1 MPSMDHRNFTG
12 GMLGWSAGADL
23 LANANLLKSEGRVS
37 LLAFATPSG
46 ANYVVVLDYGEPSY
60 DIVFPSDANPA
71 INPPST
77 KVAKSSEEAFAQF
90 DNLIATYGSSPTDAS
105 GYDPSK
111 ASTFEELDKKLLSM
125 AELPKDITIEMQRSG
140 LTDIGQPK
148 TALDLKF
155 RSGLLSA
162 IVGANKEGLRMA
174 RLNFES
180 FPMELRL
187 RALQGMRSSLLAKYM
202 TGEVVSSLIQTNRTK
217 RELYR
222 QNIDFYKN
230 APMPNVLNS
239 MATVSADPLIAV
251 NVRFIDQHGNE
262 VNGLPYE
269 INVRGILNLKEAFE
283 QTSGGANPGAF
294 SSGSVLLESGMS
306 GMGDGDSVSG
316 TLVENWKG
324 RSLHPSKFY
333 HLLYKYR
340 TSGSDG
346 MPRGTVKISVTTSR
360 NTNDTGDWGN
370 NRLMVYDL
378 PADASESRNGSPVA
392 PVPKMLLYSHNYR
405 LEADDSPER
414 ITVTVPVYIEP
425 LPMHLIESPPGS
437 GRVVSKWSIASDI
450 GEIPSHQKVNVEFT
464 VLRPEATGL
473 WEEADALLPDTRD
486 GYRDGMLQY
495 DEFKSPQGRAAYRDN
510 STKASPVKGIR
521 FVLVPDEGNAW
532 TVSKEVR
539 VMKPNFAGVMSAE
552 LTPGRYNLGMMVEIN
567 SDGTTGLE
575 QVTSESDGRWGFST
589 QFSQLSSQLQSAV
602 KQKYGA
608 ENIGRTSRFAPRVIN
623 LGIVESPAA
632 FYYRKISTKDTTP
645 IGVVGVKMV
654 RTGSIADTGSSRF
667 RNHELKQQI
676 PPLLAGKEPE
686 SGSIYDV
693 MSVDFPAID
702 NGWPGQTTET
712 DERFFDTATLLLA
725 PDSSV
730 DLSML
735 SQYEQRYEA
744 ERDSGQGIS
753 PRLRAPA
760 VGQRI
765 EYMGYFIEHA
775 YFDTAVGPSLLNKES
790 AFGGGVQEYDMG
802 HLETPFYD
810 TGVIRCMLF
819 YPQSGIMRRKMV
831 VPGQQNINA
840 NLVVSAR
847 SSMAQWNPSQASMDR
862 VFHFDV
868 KSSPEGAILSGRWIP
883 LESVGEYAQGYNTD
897 ERAFEMIL
905 DAIKRGGLPIRQS
918 PKWNEFWS
926 STTDGWLFGGNDPTG
941 DNSGAILDPSEVGGG
956 GNLVS
961 PPMTPM
967 PPSAGG
973 GLMPVSGGSLTIGG
987 QQAGSSGA
995 LSLLG
1000 SVGKLENEGGEL
1012 GDLIQAPTPTY
1023 GDEDE
1028 MGFVEG

>member
-12 GMLGWSAGADL
+12 GMLGWSAGEDL

-46 ANYVVVLDYGEPSY
+46 ANYVVVLDYGEPNY
-60 DIVFPSDANPA
+60 DIVFPTDSNPSV
-71 INPPST
+71 NPRTGAQST
-77 KVAKSSEEAFAQF
+77 KVSKSSEEAFAAF
-90 DNLIATYGSSPTDAS
+90 DKIVATYGPSPTDAS
-105 GYDPSK
+105 GTDPSK

-125 AELPKDITIEMQRSG
+125 AELPKDITVELQRSG
-140 LTDIGQPK
+140 LTEIGQPK
-148 TALDLKF
+148 TTLNLNF
-155 RSGLLSA
+155 QSGILSA

-174 RLNFES
+174 RLRYES
-180 FPMELRL
+180 FPMEFRI
-187 RALQGMRSSLLAKYM
+187 RALQGMRSSLLARYM

-217 RELYR
+217 REMYR
-222 QNIDFYKN
+222 QRVAEGMYSSV
-230 APMPNVLNS
+230 PMPAALNS

-251 NVRFIDQHGNE
+251 NVRFVDQHGNE

-269 INVRGILNLKEAFE
+269 INVRGILNLKEAYE

-294 SSGSVLLESGMS
+294 SSGSVLMESGMS
-306 GMGDGDSVSG
+306 GMDNGESISG

-324 RSLHPSKFY
+324 RSLHPTKYY

-340 TSGSDG
+340 TSGSEG

-370 NRLMVYDL
+370 KRLMVYDV

-392 PVPKMLLYSHNYR
+392 PAPKMLLFSHNYR
-405 LEADDSPER
+405 LEADDQPER
-414 ITVTVPVYIEP
+414 IAVTVPVFIEP

-486 GYRDGMLQY
+486 GYKDGMLQY
-495 DEFKSPQGRAAYRDN
+495 EEFKSPQGRAAYRDN

-532 TVSKEVR
+532 TVSKEPR

-552 LTPGRYNLGMMVEIN
+552 LTPGRYKLGMMVEIN

-575 QVTSESDGRWGFST
+575 QVTSETDGRWGFST
-589 QFSQLSSQLQSAV
+589 QFSQLSSTLQSAV
-602 KQKYGA
+602 KQKYGVD
-608 ENIGRTSRFAPRVIN
+608 NISRTTRFAPRVIN
-623 LGIVESPAA
+623 LGIVEAPAA
-632 FYYRKISTKDTTP
+632 FYYRKISAKDTTP

-667 RNHELKQQI
+667 KNHELKQQV
-676 PPLLAGKEPE
+676 PPLLAGKESE

-693 MSVDFPAID
+693 MGVDFPAID

-712 DERFFDTATLLLA
+712 DERIFDTVTLLLA

-744 ERDSGQGIS
+744 ERDSGQGIN

-765 EYMGYFIEHA
+765 EYMGYYIEHA
-775 YFDTAVGPSLLNKES
+775 YFDTAVGPNLLNRE
-790 AFGGGVQEYDMG
+790 AALGGGTQEYDMG
-802 HLETPFYD
+802 RLETPFYD

-831 VPGQQNINA
+831 VPGQQNINT
-840 NLVVSAR
+840 NLVLTAR
-847 SSMAQWNPSQASMDR
+847 TSMAQWNPTQASMDR

-868 KSSPEGAILSGRWIP
+868 KASPEGAILSGRWIP
-883 LESVGEYAQGYNTD
+883 LESVGEYAMGFNTD
-897 ERAFEMIL
+897 ERAFELIL

-926 STTDGWLFGGNDPTG
+926 TTADGWLFGGNDPQPIEGGATV
-941 DNSGAILDPSEVGGG
+941 DPGAITNPVVGGG
-956 GNLVS
+956 LTEAV
-961 PPMTPM
+961 
-967 PPSAGG
+967 GG
-973 GLMPVSGGSLTIGG
+973 GALVTIGG
-987 QQAGSSGA
+987 QPAGSSGMV
-995 LSLLG
+995 SLFG
-1000 SVGKLENEGGEL
+1000 TVGKFENEGGEL
-1012 GDLIQAPTPTY
+1012 GDLMQAPTPTY